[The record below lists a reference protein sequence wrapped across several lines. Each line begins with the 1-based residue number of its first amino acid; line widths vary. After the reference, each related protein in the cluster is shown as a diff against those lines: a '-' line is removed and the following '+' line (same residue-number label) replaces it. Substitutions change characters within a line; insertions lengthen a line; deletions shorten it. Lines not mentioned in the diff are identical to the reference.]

1 MNLVNLGKYSRNPW
15 LYVFPMACA
24 SALGQD
30 VISTTLNKID
40 TSFVTY
46 ANILVVL
53 GLVILGAKYVFLD
66 RHDHGS
72 TWTTILGACFL
83 LGARALATFF
93 LPTAAP

>member
-1 MNLVNLGKYSRNPW
+1 MNLKKRVRNPW
-15 LYVFPMACA
+15 LYLLPMALV
-24 SALGQD
+24 SAFGQD

-46 ANILVVL
+46 ANVLVVL
-53 GLVILGAKYVFLD
+53 GLVILGGKYIFLD

-72 TWTTILGACFL
+72 TWTTILGGCFL

-93 LPTAAP
+93 LPVPAP